1 MNSTFEHAQSSISS
15 KTIYIFWSHTQSEI
29 YARRNN
35 AGNWS
40 PNHFVPLLLPSNES
54 QYQNSMTEPKATG
67 SGLTPTKSTTK
78 NNILTQVRIPEF
90 NAEDDE
96 TQQFQMSSTLSTVNQ
111 EIATTPRTKRRLQVT
126 ENYTNVENTN
136 MDRRRQK
143 ARESMAAKRAQ
154 ATPEEAGRQRTL
166 ARERSA
172 ARRAT
177 ITPEQAER
185 ERTLARERSA
195 ARRAAL
201 TPEQTERERSLDR
214 QRKAARRAAITP
226 EQTERERSLDR
237 QRKAARR
244 AALTPDEIV
253 QQRAITREKTEA
265 WRATFSSKEIEY
277 QRVLA
282 AEKSMSKRA
291 TASPKE
297 AEEQRVVARKRSA
310 ARRAAYTFDELEPT
324 TLPLDLDDLCDSLKI
339 IFVGCRPPQ
348 RNQLKNVLT
357 VRKKKVFEAL
367 QWLRQNNPL
376 YRNVTINQSIINK
389 LPDDDVPECLW
400 ATMEISTNVEA
411 AENERASYIPDPLIN
426 ASEFNN
432 RTAIPIIS
440 R

>member
-282 AEKSMSKRA
+282 AENSMSKRA

-310 ARRAAYTFDELEPT
+310 ARRAAYTFDELE
-324 TLPLDLDDLCDSLKI
+324 
-339 IFVGCRPPQ
+339 RQ
-348 RNQLKNVLT
+348 RASARQRKQLRKSGKHQHETMKTKVQESNDFEWPKPIDIEHKKNCLKNFIQHMSMSFLEEGVCGICNI
-357 VRKKKVFEAL
+357 RCYKRD
-367 QWLRQNNPL
+367 LRHMPF
-376 YRNVTINQSIINK
+376 RNV
-389 LPDDDVPECLW
+389 P
-400 ATMEISTNVEA
+400 
-411 AENERASYIPDPLIN
+411 IPV
-426 ASEFNN
+426 
-432 RTAIPIIS
+432 T
-440 R
+440 